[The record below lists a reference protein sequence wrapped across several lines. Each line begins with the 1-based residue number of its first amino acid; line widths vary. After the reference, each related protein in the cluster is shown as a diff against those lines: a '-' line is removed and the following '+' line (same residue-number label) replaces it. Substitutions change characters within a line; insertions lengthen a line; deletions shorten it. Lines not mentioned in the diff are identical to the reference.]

1 MKIKKNLIKIDK
13 NNLIIILEYNY
24 NNIIMIYI

>member
-13 NNLIIILEYNY
+13 NNLIIIPEYNY